1 MCRKFHDQLH
11 WLLASKALSSMEWKW
26 QLKFWLP
33 PENLRNMHFI
43 YLSSKNLE
51 QNIRFR
57 TLLKCKPFSTA
68 QIKFTNYKPGRKSWP
83 HWEQQWTSS
92 IAMRDRRPSPY
103 IFCTFVMKFLLFASF
118 SGVIYSSLSFPFLFN
133 MACNKEL
140 TIHTSFLPYC
150 HLH

>member
-1 MCRKFHDQLH
+1 MCRNFHDKLH
-11 WLLASKALSSMEWKW
+11 WLLAFKHSVPWSEGLNFDYL
-26 QLKFWLP
+26 LKIW
-33 PENLRNMHFI
+33 EICTSNLQ
-43 YLSSKNLE
+43 

-57 TLLKCKPFSTA
+57 TVLKCKPFCSA
-68 QIKFTNYKPGRKSWP
+68 QINFTNYKPGRKSWP

-103 IFCTFVMKFLLFASF
+103 IFCTLVMKFLLFASF

-133 MACNKEL
+133 MSCNKEL